1 MIQTRLDEAMV
12 KRRKRKKKT
21 FNSSNQVPD
30 CGILYVLCPNP
41 GTQSPPNL
49 DATPASQTTR

>member
-1 MIQTRLDEAMV
+1 MV

-49 DATPASQTTR
+49 DATPTSQTTR